1 MRFDNAYFIT
11 GTAYAGKSTMVKLL
25 AEKYNGIL
33 CEENYHDQLLPGL
46 DSTEFPFLTYTRDL
60 EDWHDFIRRTPEEY
74 KAWMDGVSREC
85 EILELRLLDGLK
97 DQGRPVFV
105 DTNISIEALKS
116 IAPEDHV
123 LVMLADP
130 QISVRRF
137 FERPD
142 REKQFLYRLIMDE
155 PDPEKAMENYRK
167 GLMLIN
173 SQENYDRYLHSGF
186 HVIIRN
192 ENRSIEHTLEM
203 VEKAFGLQVVQS
215 KSR

>member
-105 DTNISIEALKS
+105 DTNISIETLKS
-116 IAPEDHV
+116 ITPEDHV

-192 ENRSIEHTLEM
+192 ENRSIEQTLEM

-215 KSR
+215 KSG

>member
-1 MRFDNAYFIT
+1 MRFDNAYFII
-11 GTAYAGKSTMVKLL
+11 GSAYAGKSTMVKLL

-33 CEENYHDQLLPGL
+33 CEENYHDQLLPEL

-105 DTNISIEALKS
+105 DTNISIETLKS
-116 IAPEDHV
+116 ITPEDHV

-192 ENRSIEHTLEM
+192 ENRSIEQTLEM

-215 KSR
+215 KSS

>member
-33 CEENYHDQLLPGL
+33 CEENYHDQLLPEL

-105 DTNISIEALKS
+105 DTNISIETLKS
-116 IAPEDHV
+116 ITSEDHV

-142 REKQFLYRLIMDE
+142 REKQFLYQLIMDE

-192 ENRSIEHTLEM
+192 ENRSIEQTLEM

-215 KSR
+215 ESS

>member
-105 DTNISIEALKS
+105 DTNISIETLKS
-116 IAPEDHV
+116 IALEDHV

-192 ENRSIEHTLEM
+192 ENRSIEQTLEM

-215 KSR
+215 KSS